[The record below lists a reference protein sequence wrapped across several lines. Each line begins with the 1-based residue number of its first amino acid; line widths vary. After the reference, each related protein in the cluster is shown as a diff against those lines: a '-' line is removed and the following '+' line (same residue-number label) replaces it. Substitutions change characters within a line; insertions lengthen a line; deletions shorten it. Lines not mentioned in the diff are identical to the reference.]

1 MAGHTSPGN
10 NNDVNSND
18 KDVHKKAMQ
27 KLQAEQKAKVRDAE
41 HSDRGLVLV
50 HTGDGKG
57 KSSSAFGVVARAL
70 GWGHSV
76 AVVQFIKGTWKTGER
91 EFFKRFPEQLTWH
104 TMGEGFTWNTQD
116 RERDI
121 QAAIAAFTTASTLMT
136 SGEYDLVVL
145 DEINIALRYDYLDV
159 SAVTQSILARSQ
171 RTSVIATGRDARPEL
186 MEMADLVSE
195 MKEIKHP
202 FKAGI
207 KAKQGI
213 DF

>member
-1 MAGHTSPGN
+1 MN
-10 NNDVNSND
+10 DNND
-18 KDVHKKAMQ
+18 HKEAMQ
-27 KLQAEQKAKVRDAE
+27 KLQAEQKAKVKNAT
-41 HSDRGLVLV
+41 HSERGLVLV

-70 GWGHSV
+70 GWGHKV

-91 EFFKRFPEQLTWH
+91 EFFKRFPEQLDWH

-116 RERDI
+116 KNRDI
-121 QAAIAAFTTASTLMT
+121 AAATAAFNTATDLMNK
-136 SGEYDLVVL
+136 GEYDLVVL

-159 SAVTQSILARSQ
+159 TTVTDAILARSQ
-171 RTSVIATGRDARPEL
+171 RTSVIATGRDAKQQL
-186 MEMADLVSE
+186 MDMADLVSE

-202 FKAGI
+202 FKSGI